1 MEWKKVKLGDCL
13 SYIVDN
19 RGKTPKD
26 LSIDGH
32 PLLEINVVST
42 TQKYPLYLETKKYVD
57 DRVYASWFRSGHPQK
72 GDILVPTVGTLGAV
86 SYVNRN
92 DCCIAQNLIALRTN
106 NAICDSEYLYYQ
118 LCNSDTRK
126 RLLNLDIGA
135 VQASIK
141 VPHLKSLELSLPPLP
156 TQRRIAAILSSL
168 DAQIENNNRI
178 NRNLEAQA
186 QALFKSWFVDFEPWG
201 GVMPEGWR
209 EGKLGD
215 YCRCVLGGTPSRAK
229 EEYWNGDVAWINS
242 GEVNRFRITTP
253 SEWITKLGVEKSAT
267 KLLPAKTTVLA
278 ITGATLGQVSLLE
291 IDTCANQSVI
301 GILQN
306 ERVPYEFIYPLMNE
320 KIKELVLHQ
329 TGGAQQHINKDNVES
344 VAVYMPDDKIM
355 SHYKEIVAPM
365 YATIANKEFS
375 NLRLASLRDTLLPK
389 LMKGEI
395 EV

>member
-1 MEWKKVKLGDCL
+1 MMEWKKVKLGDCL

-201 GVMPEGWR
+201 GVMPEDWR
-209 EGKLGD
+209 EGKLGEIISQETKKVGTRTD
-215 YCRCVLGGTPSRAK
+215 VTVLSP
-229 EEYWNGDVAWINS
+229 
-242 GEVNRFRITTP
+242 ITTGRLVLSEEFFTKQVYSASLAKYKLVEIGSFAYNPARVNIGSMGRNEFDFIGCVSPVYVVFRCLSGYENYFDLLRKTDDFKTEINLRAIGGVRQSLNYEDLARIEIFIP
-253 SEWITKLGVEKSAT
+253 SQSAVERFNT
-267 KLLPAKTTVLA
+267 TYDQLKLLIRNNT
-278 ITGATLGQVSLLE
+278 E
-291 IDTCANQSVI
+291 AN
-301 GILQN
+301 
-306 ERVPYEFIYPLMNE
+306 
-320 KIKELVLHQ
+320 
-329 TGGAQQHINKDNVES
+329 A
-344 VAVYMPDDKIM
+344 
-355 SHYKEIVAPM
+355 
-365 YATIANKEFS
+365 
-375 NLRLASLRDTLLPK
+375 RLASLRDTLLPK